1 MSICQVKI
9 NLGFRVDDTKKIGN
23 FILCYTIYRIIT
35 MEQHT
40 MELIG
45 MVLVAV
51 ITALI
56 GPAVLEYIKVKLSKP
71 ISKDIVKDDIERN
84 LVIFDEISEIRD
96 MLDADRIW
104 ISQFHNGGPF
114 LHTNKSIQKFS
125 ITYEDVKPGVS
136 SIIHLFTD
144 IPLSLYSRSMN
155 YIMEN
160 KHLWISDFKD
170 DTIATYGLKSA
181 AEATGTNASYVV
193 GLFDIVTDKCIGT
206 MGIDYRTKKKLTQ
219 TQKDFLIERGS
230 RLAGYLSVYLKSK

>member
-1 MSICQVKI
+1 
-9 NLGFRVDDTKKIGN
+9 
-23 FILCYTIYRIIT
+23 

-40 MELIG
+40 MELLG

-51 ITALI
+51 ITALV
-56 GPAVLEYIKVKLSKP
+56 GPAGLEYVKVKLSKP
-71 ISKDIVKDDIERN
+71 ISKDIVRDDIERN

-104 ISQFHNGGPF
+104 ICQFHNGGHF

-125 ITYEDVKPGVS
+125 ITYEDTKPGIGSV
-136 SIIHLFTD
+136 IHLFTD

-155 YIMEN
+155 HIMEN
-160 KHLWISDFKD
+160 KHLWIPDFKD
-170 DTIATYGLKSA
+170 EEIATCGLKSA
-181 AEATGTNASYVV
+181 AEATGTNATYAV

-206 MGIDYRTKKKLTQ
+206 MGVDYREKKRLTQ
-219 TQKDFLIERGS
+219 TQKDFLVERGS

>member
-23 FILCYTIYRIIT
+23 FILCYTIYKIIT

-104 ISQFHNGGPF
+104 ISQFHNGGHF

-230 RLAGYLSVYLKSK
+230 RLAGYLSIYLKSK

>member
-1 MSICQVKI
+1 
-9 NLGFRVDDTKKIGN
+9 
-23 FILCYTIYRIIT
+23 

-45 MVLVAV
+45 MVLVAI
-51 ITALI
+51 ITALV
-56 GPAVLEYIKVKLSKP
+56 GPAGLEYVKAKLSKP
-71 ISKDIVKDDIERN
+71 TSKDIVKDDIERN
-84 LVIFDEISEIRD
+84 LVIFDEISEIRET
-96 MLDADRIW
+96 LNADRIW
-104 ISQFHNGGPF
+104 ISQFHNGGHF

-125 ITYEDVKPGVS
+125 ITYEDVKPGIG

-144 IPLSLYSRSMN
+144 IPLSLYSRAMN
-155 YIMEN
+155 HIMEN
-160 KHLWISDFKD
+160 RYLWIPDFKD
-170 DTIATYGLKSA
+170 EAIATCGLKSA
-181 AEATGTNASYVV
+181 AEATGTNATYAI

>member
-1 MSICQVKI
+1 MSYCQVKI
-9 NLGFRVDDTKKIGN
+9 NLGFWVDDTKKIEN

-104 ISQFHNGGPF
+104 ISQFHNGGHF

-219 TQKDFLIERGS
+219 TQKDFLVERGS